1 MNHLFLVTHQDKQKL
16 VPVEGT
22 EEYALQYISGYVQ
35 ALRDRFGKLGKISVK
50 KAPSRT
56 VN

>member
-35 ALRDRFGKLGKISVK
+35 ALRDKFGKLDKIDVK
-50 KAPSRT
+50 KAPNNT

>member
-1 MNHLFLVTHQDKQKL
+1 MNHLFLITHQDKQKL